1 MGDLR
6 DNLAEVIFDVH
17 YDHADSGQEGCFF
30 PAGKAAD
37 EAIIVFKEYQAYLT
51 GEAEA
56 KLAVV
61 EDALSRRRPWNQA
74 ADEAKR
80 RGRTAVIAWHD
91 GYRSAM
97 QDARERIFGSS
108 DG

>member
-6 DNLAEVIFDVH
+6 SDLTEVIFDAH
-17 YDHADSGQEGCFF
+17 DDHADSGREGCFF

-37 EAIIVFKEYQAYLT
+37 EAMIVFKEYQAYLT

-74 ADEAKR
+74 SDEAKAQ
-80 RGRTAVIAWHD
+80 GEIAVIAWHD
-91 GYRSAM
+91 GYRHAM
-97 QDARERIFGSS
+97 EDARRRIYG
-108 DG
+108 